1 MKKNLIVLYTLL
13 IITVVGVVLMYD
25 QLIELLVSMN

>member
-13 IITVVGVVLMYD
+13 IITVVGVVVMYD